1 MFQSDDA
8 KLALLSGLPIH
19 VPTEALASLVSGNG
33 KEAFSDLLSRVKDAF
48 LMSNS
53 PEVMDASAASLRF
66 FLDASHAK
74 GAEVWVSLW
83 MSFIGGGWC
92 CWCWCWFGSCAVW

>member
-1 MFQSDDA
+1 MLFFAIWTPQADDA

-33 KEAFSDLLSRVKDAF
+33 KEAFSDLLSRIKDAF

-74 GAEVWVSLW
+74 RAEVCGRTLGVL
-83 MSFIGGGWC
+83 FVVAY
-92 CWCWCWFGSCAVW
+92 F